1 MTMNPFPVAEPKV
14 GMKSTPRNLAGRIQA
29 APNKRLPADFK
40 KAVALLKRPYY
51 RLDDA
56 AFKLVQDVA
65 GDSDIVLLDG
75 KQMTFGDADGG
86 KALMPLAKE
95 I

>member
-1 MTMNPFPVAEPKV
+1 M
-14 GMKSTPRNLAGRIQA
+14 
-29 APNKRLPADFK
+29 
-40 KAVALLKRPYY
+40 LKRPYY
-51 RLDDA
+51 RLDEA
-56 AFKLVQDVA
+56 AYQAVTAIA

-86 KALMPLAKE
+86 KALMPLAKD

>member
-1 MTMNPFPVAEPKV
+1 MLKN
-14 GMKSTPRNLAGRIQA
+14 TPINLAGRLQA
-29 APNKRLPADFK
+29 APNKRLPADFR

-56 AFKLVQDVA
+56 AYNLVQRVAEGSDV
-65 GDSDIVLLDG
+65 VLLDG
-75 KQMTFGDADGG
+75 KQMTYGDADGC
-86 KALMPLAKE
+86 KALMPLAKD

>member
-1 MTMNPFPVAEPKV
+1 VEN
-14 GMKSTPRNLAGRIQA
+14 SLLLNTPRNLTKRLSS
-29 APNKRLPADFK
+29 APGKRLPADFRQ
-40 KAVALLKRPYY
+40 AVAMLKRPYY
-51 RLDDA
+51 RLDEA
-56 AFKLVQDVA
+56 AYQAVTAIA

-86 KALMPLAKE
+86 KALMPLAKD